1 MAPGAWRRL
10 IYRLGCGGAVRS
22 RLRARPHS
30 CAIASFAR
38 SRAMRSATPSVIPVQ
53 AGIHQCFPDAL
64 THWRTGALAHWRKTQ
79 GAMPRTPCQALVP
92 PDSDIRVSACPR

>member
-10 IYRLGCGGAVRS
+10 IDRLGCGGAVRS

-64 THWRTGALAHWRKTQ
+64 THWRKTQ
-79 GAMPRTPCQALVP
+79 GALPRTPCQALVP